1 MTLPKIADNKKSILW
16 FLIEIAVFLLI
27 LTSVLGYFNDKLD
40 NSEQNL
46 KAAKGYITEVELKN
60 GELLSARD
68 SYIAS
73 INDLE
78 ELLDISKKEVKDI
91 QRQLDSKV
99 AYISKLE
106 SQTRIEYIEVVKD
119 SIIYVNNGNN
129 GDTETHSII
138 APFHYRDEWISF
150 NGKNELNFEPKFDYT
165 TSISNIS
172 INTPL
177 TVGLTNDYQIFVTT
191 PNPYVSFDNI
201 EGAVIDKSVLKPRK
215 KRFNWGLQ
223 LGVGAMYD
231 IIDKDIAVGP
241 YAGVGVEFNF

>member
-1 MTLPKIADNKKSILW
+1 MTLPKIAENKKSILW

-27 LTSVLGYFNDKLD
+27 LASVWGYFNNKLND
-40 NSEQNL
+40 SEQNL
-46 KAAKGYITEVELKN
+46 KAAKGYITQVELKN

-78 ELLDISKKEVKDI
+78 ELLDITKKEVKDI

-106 SQTRIEYIEVVKD
+106 SQTRIEYVEVVKD
-119 SIIYVNNGNN
+119 SIVYVDNTTN
-129 GDTETHSII
+129 HII
-138 APFHYRDEWISF
+138 TPFHYRDEWISF
-150 NGKNELNFEPKFDYT
+150 NGKNEFKFEPEFDYT

-177 TVGLTNDYQIFVTT
+177 TVGLTNDYQIFVTSS
-191 PNPYVSFDNI
+191 NPYVSFSSID
-201 EGAVIDKSVLKPRK
+201 GAVIDNSILKPRK

-223 LGVGAMYD
+223 LGFGAMYD
-231 IIDKDIAVGP
+231 VMNKNIAVGP
-241 YAGVGVEFNF
+241 YAGVGAEFNF

>member
-1 MTLPKIADNKKSILW
+1 MTLPKISDNKRSILW
-16 FLIEIAVFLLI
+16 FLIEIVVFLLI
-27 LTSVLGYFNDKLD
+27 LTSVWGYFNNKLD
-40 NSEQNL
+40 DSEQNL
-46 KAAKGYITEVELKN
+46 KAAKGYITQVELKN

-78 ELLDISKKEVKDI
+78 ELLDITKQEVKDI

-106 SQTRIEYIEVVKD
+106 SQTRIEYIEVVRD
-119 SIIYVNNGNN
+119 SIIYVDNATN
-129 GDTETHSII
+129 HII
-138 APFHYRDEWISF
+138 TPFHYRDEWISF
-150 NGKNELNFEPKFDYT
+150 NGKNEFKFEPEFDYT
-165 TSISNIS
+165 TSISNIN

-191 PNPYVSFDNI
+191 TNPYVSFDNI

-223 LGVGAMYD
+223 LGFGATYD

-241 YAGVGVEFNF
+241 YAGVGAEFNF